1 MMIRAGSMA
10 SLSSVPQPGHV
21 SQPGCCPSWPCPS
34 FMVRPLH
41 TSRLSFVARPV
52 LNGRAIVHGSQA
64 GLPSL
69 ACPWAGSRARSC
81 RTLQVRAVQN
91 GSERVRAVQSEAER
105 VRAVQNGSV
114 RCRAGQYRAE
124 RVGAV
129 QRGAQQRSRSRPER
143 IGAVGSVPPG
153 AAGSVPPG
161 AAGSVPSGSERRAR
175 CRPVREGSV
184 PPLGGGG
191 GGGRARR
198 GVTAAALPAGERRR
212 RSRSLCAGAAG
223 GSPRRPAA
231 PGGRAAAEAAA
242 AAVRI
247 PAGEPLPP
255 LPPPPAPAR
264 TPEAPATRSCFLFT
278 SLKMAAAAS
287 CNVEEDE
294 SLKGCE
300 LYVQKHNIQQ
310 ILKECIVNLCIA
322 KPDRPMKFLREHFEK
337 LEKEE
342 CKQILARQKSSSQ
355 SDSHDDEVSPPPPNP
370 VVKARRRRGGVSA
383 EVYTEEDAVS
393 YVRKVIP
400 KDYKTMTALA
410 KAISKNVLFAHL
422 DDNERSDIFDAMFP
436 VTHIAGETV
445 IQQGDE
451 GDNFYVIDQG
461 EVDVYVNGEW
471 VTSIGEGGSFGEL
484 ALIYGTPRAAT
495 VKAKT
500 DLKLWGIDRD
510 SYRRILMGSTLRK
523 RKMYEE
529 FLSKVSILESLDK
542 WERLTVADALEP
554 VQFEDGEKIVV
565 QGEPGDD
572 FFIITEGT
580 ASVLQRRSDNE
591 EYVEVGRLGPS
602 DYFGEIALLLNRPRA
617 ATVVARGPLK
627 CVKLDRPRFERV
639 LGPCSEILKRN
650 IQRYNSFIS
659 LTV

>member
-1 MMIRAGSMA
+1 MA
-10 SLSSVPQPGHV
+10 TSS
-21 SQPGCCPSWPCPS
+21 S
-34 FMVRPLH
+34 
-41 TSRLSFVARPV
+41 
-52 LNGRAIVHGSQA
+52 
-64 GLPSL
+64 
-69 ACPWAGSRARSC
+69 
-81 RTLQVRAVQN
+81 TL
-91 GSERVRAVQSEAER
+91 
-105 VRAVQNGSV
+105 
-114 RCRAGQYRAE
+114 
-124 RVGAV
+124 
-129 QRGAQQRSRSRPER
+129 
-143 IGAVGSVPPG
+143 
-153 AAGSVPPG
+153 
-161 AAGSVPSGSERRAR
+161 
-175 CRPVREGSV
+175 
-184 PPLGGGG
+184 
-191 GGGRARR
+191 
-198 GVTAAALPAGERRR
+198 
-212 RSRSLCAGAAG
+212 
-223 GSPRRPAA
+223 
-231 PGGRAAAEAAA
+231 
-242 AAVRI
+242 
-247 PAGEPLPP
+247 
-255 LPPPPAPAR
+255 
-264 TPEAPATRSCFLFT
+264 
-278 SLKMAAAAS
+278 
-287 CNVEEDE
+287 EEDE

-300 LYVQKHNIQQ
+300 IFVQKHNIQQ

-322 KPDRPMKFLREHFEK
+322 KPERPMKFLREHFEK

-342 CKQILARQKSSSQ
+342 CKQIMARQKSNSQ

-461 EVDVYVNGEW
+461 EVDVVSSGLTPHAPKAGILSPCAPTLNVTPVQTSCSFVSPSPHSAIHPSISTDSCCLPAKAQALNCFKISAEVYVNGEW

-572 FFIITEGT
+572 FFIITEGI
-580 ASVLQRRSDNE
+580 ASVLQRRSDIE

>member
-1 MMIRAGSMA
+1 MTGDG
-10 SLSSVPQPGHV
+10 LTSSR
-21 SQPGCCPSWPCPS
+21 W
-34 FMVRPLH
+34 R
-41 TSRLSFVARPV
+41 
-52 LNGRAIVHGSQA
+52 
-64 GLPSL
+64 
-69 ACPWAGSRARSC
+69 
-81 RTLQVRAVQN
+81 
-91 GSERVRAVQSEAER
+91 
-105 VRAVQNGSV
+105 
-114 RCRAGQYRAE
+114 
-124 RVGAV
+124 
-129 QRGAQQRSRSRPER
+129 
-143 IGAVGSVPPG
+143 
-153 AAGSVPPG
+153 AAGPNKQHP
-161 AAGSVPSGSERRAR
+161 
-175 CRPVREGSV
+175 
-184 PPLGGGG
+184 
-191 GGGRARR
+191 
-198 GVTAAALPAGERRR
+198 
-212 RSRSLCAGAAG
+212 
-223 GSPRRPAA
+223 
-231 PGGRAAAEAAA
+231 RAASSPQH
-242 AAVRI
+242 AVI
-247 PAGEPLPP
+247 ED
-255 LPPPPAPAR
+255 
-264 TPEAPATRSCFLFT
+264 
-278 SLKMAAAAS
+278 KMATS
-287 CNVEEDE
+287 SSNVEEDE

-300 LYVQKHNIQQ
+300 VFVQKHNIQQ

-322 KPDRPMKFLREHFEK
+322 KPERPMKFLREHFEK

-342 CKQILARQKSSSQ
+342 CKQTMARQKSNSQ

-500 DLKLWGIDRD
+500 DLKLW
-510 SYRRILMGSTLRK
+510 
-523 RKMYEE
+523 
-529 FLSKVSILESLDK
+529 ESLEK

>member
-1 MMIRAGSMA
+1 MA
-10 SLSSVPQPGHV
+10 SPPA
-21 SQPGCCPSWPCPS
+21 CPS
-34 FMVRPLH
+34 
-41 TSRLSFVARPV
+41 
-52 LNGRAIVHGSQA
+52 
-64 GLPSL
+64 
-69 ACPWAGSRARSC
+69 
-81 RTLQVRAVQN
+81 
-91 GSERVRAVQSEAER
+91 
-105 VRAVQNGSV
+105 
-114 RCRAGQYRAE
+114 
-124 RVGAV
+124 
-129 QRGAQQRSRSRPER
+129 
-143 IGAVGSVPPG
+143 
-153 AAGSVPPG
+153 
-161 AAGSVPSGSERRAR
+161 
-175 CRPVREGSV
+175 
-184 PPLGGGG
+184 
-191 GGGRARR
+191 
-198 GVTAAALPAGERRR
+198 
-212 RSRSLCAGAAG
+212 
-223 GSPRRPAA
+223 
-231 PGGRAAAEAAA
+231 
-242 AAVRI
+242 
-247 PAGEPLPP
+247 
-255 LPPPPAPAR
+255 
-264 TPEAPATRSCFLFT
+264 
-278 SLKMAAAAS
+278 
-287 CNVEEDE
+287 EEDE

-300 LYVQKHNIQQ
+300 LYVQLHGIQQ
-310 ILKECIVNLCIA
+310 VLKDCIVHLCIS
-322 KPDRPMKFLREHFEK
+322 KPERPMKFLREHFEK

-342 CKQILARQKSSSQ
+342 NRQILARQKSNSQ
-355 SDSHDDEVSPPPPNP
+355 SDSHDEEVSPTPPNP

-445 IQQGDE
+445 IQQGNE

-471 VTSIGEGGSFGEL
+471 VTNISEGGSFGEL

-529 FLSKVSILESLDK
+529 FLSKVSILESLEK

-565 QGEPGDD
+565 QGDGFQGPGHHLSLLQPQDPQ
-572 FFIITEGT
+572 
-580 ASVLQRRSDNE
+580 ASRP
-591 EYVEVGRLGPS
+591 GPDLCLCS
-602 DYFGEIALLLNRPRA
+602 PGEIALLLNRPRA

>member
-1 MMIRAGSMA
+1 MA
-10 SLSSVPQPGHV
+10 TSS
-21 SQPGCCPSWPCPS
+21 
-34 FMVRPLH
+34 
-41 TSRLSFVARPV
+41 
-52 LNGRAIVHGSQA
+52 
-64 GLPSL
+64 
-69 ACPWAGSRARSC
+69 
-81 RTLQVRAVQN
+81 
-91 GSERVRAVQSEAER
+91 
-105 VRAVQNGSV
+105 
-114 RCRAGQYRAE
+114 
-124 RVGAV
+124 
-129 QRGAQQRSRSRPER
+129 
-143 IGAVGSVPPG
+143 
-153 AAGSVPPG
+153 
-161 AAGSVPSGSERRAR
+161 
-175 CRPVREGSV
+175 
-184 PPLGGGG
+184 
-191 GGGRARR
+191 
-198 GVTAAALPAGERRR
+198 
-212 RSRSLCAGAAG
+212 
-223 GSPRRPAA
+223 SPN
-231 PGGRAAAEAAA
+231 
-242 AAVRI
+242 
-247 PAGEPLPP
+247 L
-255 LPPPPAPAR
+255 
-264 TPEAPATRSCFLFT
+264 
-278 SLKMAAAAS
+278 
-287 CNVEEDE
+287 EEDE

-300 LYVQKHNIQQ
+300 VFVQKHNIQQ

-322 KPDRPMKFLREHFEK
+322 KPERPMKFLREHFEK

-342 CKQILARQKSSSQ
+342 SQQILARQKSNSQ
-355 SDSHDDEVSPPPPNP
+355 SDSHDDEVSPPLPNP

-436 VTHIAGETV
+436 VMHIAGETV

-461 EVDVYVNGEW
+461 EVDV
-471 VTSIGEGGSFGEL
+471 SFPL
-484 ALIYGTPRAAT
+484 AYSFLPSPLPYNSPGHSQSPS
-495 VKAKT
+495 
-500 DLKLWGIDRD
+500 L
-510 SYRRILMGSTLRK
+510 GSTLRK

-542 WERLTVADALEP
+542 WERLTVADSLEP

-565 QGEPGDD
+565 QGDPGDD

>member
-1 MMIRAGSMA
+1 MLQYLVVMTTERHKTSLSAADPEKLRKSEREEERRDGQKEWRLRGRAGDSGIFLFCFHSIHSFIHPVSRTLSLFISHPLCLCLPL
-10 SLSSVPQPGHV
+10 SLSLSLPLSLSLSLSLSHTLGH
-21 SQPGCCPSWPCPS
+21 
-34 FMVRPLH
+34 
-41 TSRLSFVARPV
+41 AV
-52 LNGRAIVHGSQA
+52 L
-64 GLPSL
+64 L
-69 ACPWAGSRARSC
+69 W
-81 RTLQVRAVQN
+81 
-91 GSERVRAVQSEAER
+91 
-105 VRAVQNGSV
+105 
-114 RCRAGQYRAE
+114 
-124 RVGAV
+124 
-129 QRGAQQRSRSRPER
+129 
-143 IGAVGSVPPG
+143 
-153 AAGSVPPG
+153 
-161 AAGSVPSGSERRAR
+161 
-175 CRPVREGSV
+175 
-184 PPLGGGG
+184 
-191 GGGRARR
+191 
-198 GVTAAALPAGERRR
+198 RRR
-212 RSRSLCAGAAG
+212 RPSL
-223 GSPRRPAA
+223 
-231 PGGRAAAEAAA
+231 
-242 AAVRI
+242 
-247 PAGEPLPP
+247 
-255 LPPPPAPAR
+255 
-264 TPEAPATRSCFLFT
+264 
-278 SLKMAAAAS
+278 SL
-287 CNVEEDE
+287 
-294 SLKGCE
+294 
-300 LYVQKHNIQQ
+300 
-310 ILKECIVNLCIA
+310 
-322 KPDRPMKFLREHFEK
+322 MKLALMR
-337 LEKEE
+337 EE

-529 FLSKVSILESLDK
+529 FLSKVSILESLEK

>member
-1 MMIRAGSMA
+1 MA
-10 SLSSVPQPGHV
+10 TSS
-21 SQPGCCPSWPCPS
+21 SN
-34 FMVRPLH
+34 L
-41 TSRLSFVARPV
+41 
-52 LNGRAIVHGSQA
+52 
-64 GLPSL
+64 
-69 ACPWAGSRARSC
+69 
-81 RTLQVRAVQN
+81 
-91 GSERVRAVQSEAER
+91 
-105 VRAVQNGSV
+105 
-114 RCRAGQYRAE
+114 
-124 RVGAV
+124 
-129 QRGAQQRSRSRPER
+129 
-143 IGAVGSVPPG
+143 
-153 AAGSVPPG
+153 
-161 AAGSVPSGSERRAR
+161 
-175 CRPVREGSV
+175 
-184 PPLGGGG
+184 
-191 GGGRARR
+191 
-198 GVTAAALPAGERRR
+198 
-212 RSRSLCAGAAG
+212 
-223 GSPRRPAA
+223 
-231 PGGRAAAEAAA
+231 
-242 AAVRI
+242 
-247 PAGEPLPP
+247 
-255 LPPPPAPAR
+255 
-264 TPEAPATRSCFLFT
+264 
-278 SLKMAAAAS
+278 
-287 CNVEEDE
+287 EEDE

-300 LYVQKHNIQQ
+300 VFVQKHNIQQ

-322 KPDRPMKFLREHFEK
+322 KPERPMKFLREHFEK

-342 CKQILARQKSSSQ
+342 CKQIMARQKSNSQ

-461 EVDVYVNGEW
+461 EVDVSSVFHTCFYSQMHTCAV
-471 VTSIGEGGSFGEL
+471 V
-484 ALIYGTPRAAT
+484 YAT
-495 VKAKT
+495 YHHK
-500 DLKLWGIDRD
+500 
-510 SYRRILMGSTLRK
+510 GSTLRK